1 MQKQLL
7 TQIQKFE
14 KKKQAKQNK
23 LLEKQQEIDELD
35 ISLKK
40 LYAFKKEYE
49 RLENKSKEYLTN
61 FKK

>member
-7 TQIQKFE
+7 TQIQKLE
-14 KKKQAKQNK
+14 NKKQAKQNK
-23 LLEKQQEIDELD
+23 LLEKQKEIDELD